1 MNSKHKKLYEH
12 YTNVFQQEPA
22 FSMKLKKELVP
33 KGIKQMSTFV
43 FSPTELLPFWKLCTI
58 GASDYLMP
66 EREIGFGRRANRRNE
81 YVMFISPDVDVSPA
95 STEWLK
101 LNALLWRTA
110 QYACEENR
118 NVTVSDTIEMDT
130 GEKYC
135 GTVLLLPEV
144 LPSRDL
150 VKCYTSAKKFISI
163 FQVMP
168 ITREQ
173 ILGKLSRGND
183 GTYWLMEQ
191 FYTHDEDYNL
201 ISSNPLATL

>member
-1 MNSKHKKLYEH
+1 MLCS
-12 YTNVFQQEPA
+12 
-22 FSMKLKKELVP
+22 
-33 KGIKQMSTFV
+33 
-43 FSPTELLPFWKLCTI
+43 FSPAE
-58 GASDYLMP
+58 
-66 EREIGFGRRANRRNE
+66 
-81 YVMFISPDVDVSPA
+81 DVSPA
-95 STEWLK
+95 SAEWLK

-110 QYACEENR
+110 QYSCEENR

-150 VKCYTSAKKFISI
+150 VRCYTSAKKFISI

-173 ILGKLSRGND
+173 ISEKLSRGND
-183 GTYWLMEQ
+183 GTYWLVEQ
-191 FYTHDEDYNL
+191 FYTHDDDYNL